1 MTSSKSNRNTFTP
14 IGTVIEDLL
23 RQHRPTTTQSMLDI
37 WDLWEE
43 TVGPDISANARP
55 AAINGNLLLVHVSSS
70 AWMHQ
75 LRFLEQDLIRRLNR
89 AMGKDRIKHLKF
101 KIGQI

>member
-1 MTSSKSNRNTFTP
+1 MTTSKNDRNTFTP
-14 IGTVIEDLL
+14 IGTVIGDLL
-23 RQHRPTTTQSMLDI
+23 RQHRPTAAQSMLDL

-70 AWMHQ
+70 VWMHQ
-75 LRFLEQDLIRRLNR
+75 LRFLEQELVQRLNR
-89 AMGKDRIKHLKF
+89 AMGKNSVKHLKF
-101 KIGQI
+101 KIGPI